1 MKIFITGGTGFIGS
15 NLVKELLK
23 RGHSVVATGCKTE
36 VNLHGD
42 VKFLG
47 LHLLG
52 INWHALDGCDA
63 VVHLAANN
71 DTMDRDRQEM
81 FLANV
86 DSSISLLYQ
95 AGCRGIR
102 KFVYASSC
110 AVYGSAPAPYV
121 EDTSDPLPLNVYG
134 ESKLILE
141 KEMEAYYQRVAAN
154 MHGHSKMSMVGLRFS
169 NVYGPGEDHK
179 GKRAS
184 MVHQIVQ
191 KIARGV
197 PPRLFEFGEQKRD
210 WVCVDDVVQAIML
223 SLEYEGPH
231 VVLNCGNGQAES
243 FNQIVEVANKI
254 IRTDNMLT
262 PLDTLYVVNPSPETY
277 QDFTLC
283 DMSKAKRI
291 LGHEPQFNLESGI
304 KRLIYQE

>member
-1 MKIFITGGTGFIGS
+1 MKVFVTGGTGFIGS
-15 NLVKELLK
+15 NLVKELSK
-23 RGHSVVATGCKTE
+23 RGHGVVATGCKTE
-36 VNLHGD
+36 MKLQGD

-47 LHLLG
+47 LHLVG

-71 DTMDRDRQEM
+71 DTMDNDRQEM
-81 FLANV
+81 FMANV
-86 DSSISLLYQ
+86 DSSVSLLYQ

-102 KFVYASSC
+102 HFVYASSC
-110 AVYGSAPAPYV
+110 AVYGSAPAPYI
-121 EDTSDPLPLNVYG
+121 EDEADPVPLNVYG

-141 KEMEAYYQRVAAN
+141 KEAESYYQRVACD
-154 MHGHSKMSMVGLRFS
+154 MHGCSKMSLVGLRFS

-191 KIARGV
+191 KMIRGV
-197 PPRLFEFGEQKRD
+197 TPRLFEFGEQKRD
-210 WVCVDDVVQAIML
+210 WVYVDDVVQQIVLA
-223 SLEYEGPH
+223 LEYEGPH
-231 VVLNCGNGQAES
+231 VVLNSGSGKAES
-243 FNQIVEVANKI
+243 FNKIVETVNKVQN
-254 IRTDNMLT
+254 TT
-262 PLDTLYVVNPSPETY
+262 LDILYVANPSPTTY

-291 LGHEPQFNLESGI
+291 LKHEPRYDLEAGI
-304 KRLIYQE
+304 RELMK